1 MSKNKFS
8 ELDKLHNF
16 IIHARGNYV
25 VISAFSDK
33 KVKYTFLA
41 STPMLEYILYDMN
54 QRVTLG
60 ALSKCQLGGIYM
72 ALRNIKCEY
81 DLVIINDRTTIIPR
95 SKEKGFQRKRIQVK

>member
-25 VISAFSDK
+25 MISAFSDK
-33 KVKYTFLA
+33 RDKFTFLA
-41 STPMLEYILYDMN
+41 STPMLKYILCDMN
-54 QRVTLG
+54 QKIVLG

-81 DLVIINDRTTIIPR
+81 DLVIINDRTVIIPR
-95 SKEKGFQRKRIQVK
+95 SIEKGFQRVKNK

>member
-16 IIHARGNYV
+16 ILHARGNYV

-41 STPMLEYILYDMN
+41 STPMLEYILCDMN
-54 QRVTLG
+54 KKIVLG
-60 ALSKCQLGGIYM
+60 PLSKCQMGGIYM

-81 DLVIINDRTTIIPR
+81 DLVIINNRTTIIPR
-95 SKEKGFQRKRIQVK
+95 SMEKSFQRVKNK